1 MRTRINLSIVVLSAL
16 LIVGL
21 LAGPAAAAAGGVP
34 DQDAEKGKAAAK
46 VTAPLKLQEDE
57 KGNEDGQD
65 KFSRLSFKLYG
76 GFSRIAAGDLNDGS
90 DGFFELLEVYEG
102 LGFGTAEGGYSPVHG
117 GYNFGGDIIFQL
129 SPAIGVGLGFGYM
142 RSSEDSEMSL
152 TDGTDTIT
160 LTGTPTVSAMPIRL
174 GVFLTVPLSGK
185 INLTADAGATY
196 FHGLKFDATQRLEF
210 APAGDWGEMSVTGS
224 RSSLS
229 ANLGYQGSLGF
240 EYKFSED
247 LGFFVEA
254 VGRYA
259 KFKNFDQV
267 TGLDESSGGT
277 PETTEGKLYI
287 ATYTLIDWGYSVFTI
302 EDTPPVDDPPNVTYR
317 EPKIDL
323 SGFSIQTGIR
333 IRF

>member
-1 MRTRINLSIVVLSAL
+1 VRFKTKLSVIILSAL
-16 LIVGL
+16 FVTWLF
-21 LAGPAAAAAGGVP
+21 AGPVSAIAGGVP
-34 DQDAEKGKAAAK
+34 DKEGAEDDK
-46 VTAPLKLQEDE
+46 
-57 KGNEDGQD
+57 D

-90 DGFFELLEVYEG
+90 DGFFELLEVYDALG
-102 LGFGTAEGGYSPVHG
+102 LGTAEGGYAPVHG

-129 SPAIGVGLGFGYM
+129 SPAIGIGLGFGYM
-142 RSSEDSEMSL
+142 RSSEDSEMTL

-160 LTGTPTVSAMPIRL
+160 LTGTPTISAMPVRL
-174 GVFLTVPLSGK
+174 GVFLTFPVSGK

-196 FHGLKFDATQRLEF
+196 YAGLKFDAMQRLEF
-210 APAGDWGEMSVTGS
+210 TATDWFQMSVSAS
-224 RSSLS
+224 RSSFD
-229 ANLGYQGSLGF
+229 NLGFQGSLGF
-240 EYKFSED
+240 EYKISED

-259 KFKNFDQV
+259 KFKNFELV
-267 TGLDESSGGT
+267 TGLNESSGGT

-287 ATYTLIDWGYSVFTI
+287 ATYTFPDGTYSLFTI
-302 EDTPPVDDPPNVTYR
+302 EETPPVDDPPDVTFR

>member
-1 MRTRINLSIVVLSAL
+1 VRSKTKLSVIVISGLFVAW
-16 LIVGL
+16 L

-34 DQDAEKGKAAAK
+34 DKDAEKGKPAAK

-57 KGNEDGQD
+57 EGSKDDQD
-65 KFSRLSFKLYG
+65 KFSSLSFKLYG
-76 GFSRIAAGDLNDGS
+76 GLSRIAAGDLNDGS
-90 DGFFELLEVYEG
+90 DGFFELLQIYG
-102 LGFGTAEGGYSPVHG
+102 DMGIGTAEGGYSPVHG

-129 SPAIGVGLGFGYM
+129 SPAIGVGLGIGYM
-142 RSSEDSEMSL
+142 RNSDDSEMTL
-152 TDGTDTIT
+152 TTTTETLT
-160 LTGTPTVSAMPIRL
+160 LTGRPVISAMPIRL
-174 GVFLTVPLSGK
+174 GVFLTFPVSGK
-185 INLTADAGATY
+185 ISLTADAGATY
-196 FHGLKFDATQRLEF
+196 YHRLKFDATQRVEF
-210 APAGDWGEMSVTGS
+210 TPTDWGEMSVSAS

-229 ANLGYQGSLGF
+229 ANLGFQGSLGF
-240 EYKFSED
+240 EYKLSED

-259 KFKNFDQV
+259 KFKNFGTV

-287 ATYTLIDWGYSVFTI
+287 ATYTFTEGSYSVFSI
-302 EDTPPVDDPPNVTYR
+302 ETTPPVDDPPDVTYR